1 MKQPRRSTVLG
12 RWRIVEIEGWDAD
25 YIDMLGP
32 GHIQFDRD
40 GGHIEFGAVQLGL
53 DCWYSPAGVHFNFQ
67 GHDEMTEVSGD
78 GDADLEPDGT
88 LTGEIRF
95 HHGDEM
101 PFTARRW

>member
-1 MKQPRRSTVLG
+1 MTKPRSCAVLG
-12 RWRIVEIEGWDAD
+12 RWRIVEIEGWDAG

-40 GGHIEFGAVQLGL
+40 GGHIKFGAVEIGP
-53 DCWYSPAGVHFNFQ
+53 DCWYSPTGAHFDFQ
-67 GHDEMTEVSGD
+67 GYDEMTEVSGD